1 MINRKIWGD
10 TVRKIPVILST
21 LLLLAFFICTNAEGN
36 PAQHRRPPHRPPHH
50 GGSVNVPV
58 WVNIDEDDD
67 GEGDG
72 TVPYE
77 LRADGTIVLV
87 PNAPAL
93 WTTSVDIGMNRF
105 ALSAPLSFPYP
116 MTSADVAQIRAVFN
130 AAVDRKSV
138 DTLLDADMAQ
148 LTATGHVARGGSLN
162 RVELLQIVFERVDG
176 RTFIQN
182 LSIGLD
188 F

>member
-1 MINRKIWGD
+1 M
-10 TVRKIPVILST
+10 LFS
-21 LLLLAFFICTNAEGN
+21 FFICANAEGN
-36 PAQHRRPPHRPPHH
+36 PTQYRRPPHRPPHH
-50 GGSVNVPV
+50 GGAVNVPV
-58 WVNIDEDDD
+58 WVDIYEDEEEES
-67 GEGDG
+67 GG

-93 WTTSVDIGMNRF
+93 WVTSVDIGMNRF
-105 ALSAPLSFPYP
+105 ALTAPLSFPYP

-130 AAVDRKSV
+130 ASVDRKSV
-138 DTLLDADMAQ
+138 DTLLDGDMTQ
-148 LTATGHVARGGSLN
+148 LTAAGRVARGGSLN

-176 RTFIQN
+176 RTFVQN